1 MFNFKQKS
9 EDEPQQSAGLSYVRQ
24 ESGCSQEGEA
34 YSQREPGRVCSA
46 TLEAVSSSSRV
57 VPLTWLLSHL
67 RTSAKSI
74 TMCLGASHSAW
85 GLHVQPRHVG
95 GPAACAEGRQSLRQ
109 LIRHGE
115 HQRLCPGLPTEFRH
129 VARRV

>member
-1 MFNFKQKS
+1 MDSQVFNFKQKS

-34 YSQREPGRVCSA
+34 YSQREPGPVCSA
-46 TLEAVSSSSRV
+46 TLEALSSSSRV
-57 VPLTWLLSHL
+57 APLTWLLSHL

-74 TMCLGASHSAW
+74 TMRLGASHNAW

-95 GPAACAEGRQSLRQ
+95 GPAACAEGHQSLCQ
-109 LIRHGE
+109 LLRHGE
-115 HQRLCPGLPTEFRH
+115 HGRLQISLPQL
-129 VARRV
+129 AC